1 MDMAFERRMIDEHK
15 IVAIVRGI
23 SSDKIL
29 DTVKALYEG
38 GIRCCEVTFDHSS
51 KEKMDDTVKSIKL
64 LRKEFEGR
72 AAIGAGT
79 VVCEDDVILA
89 RDAGASFMISPNTNE
104 GVIRLTKRLGLI
116 SIPGAFTPSEIVAA
130 YEAGAD
136 MVKVFPASNLGIPY
150 IKAIRGPLGYI
161 PMTAVG
167 GVNAENMND
176 FLKAGCC
183 GVGIGGNLVNKK
195 LIEEGRFDEIT
206 KLAREYK
213 IIQ

>member
-1 MDMAFERRMIDEHK
+1 MDIAFERKMIEENK
-15 IVAIVRGI
+15 VVAIIRGI
-23 SSDKIL
+23 SSKDIL
-29 DTVKALYEG
+29 KTVEALYKG

-51 KEKMDDTVKSIKL
+51 KEKMDDTVKSISM
-64 LRKEFEGR
+64 LRKEYDGR

-89 RDAGASFMISPNTNE
+89 KDAGASFMISPNCNP

-136 MVKVFPASNLGIPY
+136 IVKVFPASNLGVAY
-150 IKAIRGPLGYI
+150 IKAVRGPLGYI

-195 LIEEGRFDEIT
+195 LISEGKFDEIT
-206 KLAREYK
+206 KLAQEYK
-213 IIQ
+213 VL